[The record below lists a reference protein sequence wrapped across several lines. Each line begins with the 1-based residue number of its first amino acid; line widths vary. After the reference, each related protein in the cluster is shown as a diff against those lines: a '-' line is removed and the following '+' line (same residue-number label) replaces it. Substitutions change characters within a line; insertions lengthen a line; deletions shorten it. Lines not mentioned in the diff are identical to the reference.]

1 MNKNS
6 LLSFV
11 TSTFLAAGALFTSC
25 SDNTDPTNGGNEILS
40 GKGQFFIAVKGNT
53 SAEYIMQ
60 AKSLESGE
68 LNIKD
73 NVFELPSTDY
83 AWTFRDNLAIGM
95 AYQQQNPGLGYGVE
109 LQPDTTL
116 KKIREF
122 NIAARFTNYGFFG
135 NYLITSVCGQEYDGN
150 NDGANFI
157 FWDIN
162 QGLASVKDTTL
173 HTEPIAANGEQ
184 ITFSGIVDTGNGEFL
199 TSMVESGFRQTGT
212 NMGNSVGDVK
222 YPDSVWVAAF
232 DKDMHLKR
240 IYRDDRISYS
250 AAMFRSQVFSQ
261 MGIADDG
268 TTYVFS
274 GAFSNDTKHPA
285 GALRIK
291 KGAEEFDKDYYFNIE
306 KMSDGYQFRRVWHL
320 TGSKFILEFY
330 RDKGVRDLMVVP
342 ATQFA
347 ILDMDTQNFTW
358 VTGIPDKNKIVSG
371 GTSGSIPMYHDGK
384 VYIPITES
392 KQDPAIYIADIN
404 TGVARKGAVIKGTT
418 EIRALGFL
426 TIQ

>member
-1 MNKNS
+1 MNKTF

-11 TSTFLAAGALFTSC
+11 TSTLLATGAFFTSC
-25 SDNTDPTNGGNEILS
+25 SDNTDPTNGGNEIVS
-40 GKGQFFIAVKGNT
+40 GKGQFFISVKG
-53 SAEYIMQ
+53 SSSEYIMQ
-60 AKSLESGE
+60 APSIESGE
-68 LNIKD
+68 LNINN

-83 AWTFRDNLAIGM
+83 AWIFRNNLAIGM

-122 NIAARFTNYGFFG
+122 NIAARFTNYGFFE
-135 NYLITSVCGQEYDGN
+135 NYLITSVSGQEIEGK

-157 FWDIN
+157 FWDIDK
-162 QGLASVKDTTL
+162 GLASVKDTTL

-199 TSMVESGFRQTGT
+199 TSMVESGFNQTGT
-212 NMGNSVGDVK
+212 GMGNSVGTVK
-222 YPDSVWVAAF
+222 YPDSIWVAAF
-232 DKDMHLKR
+232 DKNMHIKR

-274 GAFSNDTKHPA
+274 GAFDNNTKHPA

-291 KGAEEFDKDYYFNIE
+291 KGATEFDKDYYFDIE
-306 KMSDGYQFRRVWHL
+306 KAADGYQFRRVWHL
-320 TGSKFILEFY
+320 TGSKFILEIY
-330 RDKGVRDLMVVP
+330 RDKGVRDLMIIP
-342 ATQFA
+342 TTQFA
-347 ILDMDTQNFTW
+347 IVDMDSKNFTW
-358 VTGIPDKNKIVSG
+358 VTGIPDRNKIVSG
-371 GTSGSIPMYHDGK
+371 GTSGSIPLYHNGK

-392 KQDPAIYIADIN
+392 GQQPAIYIADIT
-404 TGVARKGAVIKGTT
+404 TGEAHKGAVIKGAT

-426 TIQ
+426 TLK